1 MYVIIVYDM
10 GVERVTKLCQ
20 YLRRSMD
27 WVQNSVFEG
36 ELTDAEYKRIQHDV
50 KDIMEADVD
59 SVRFYRFRTKDQV
72 KIETLGVEKA
82 DIGCIV

>member
-1 MYVIIVYDM
+1 VIIVYDM
-10 GVERVTKLCQ
+10 GVERVTKICQ

-50 KDIMEADVD
+50 KELIEADVD
-59 SVRFYRFRTKDQV
+59 SVRFYTFRTKEQV

>member
-1 MYVIIVYDM
+1 MFVIIVYDV
-10 GVERVTKLCQ
+10 GVDRVTKICQ

-36 ELTDAEYKRIQHDV
+36 ELTDAEFKRIQYDL
-50 KDIMEADVD
+50 KELLEADLD
-59 SVRFYRFRTKDQV
+59 SVRIYQWRTKDQV
-72 KIETLGVEKA
+72 KIETLGVEKV

>member
-1 MYVIIVYDM
+1 MFVIIVYDM
-10 GVERVTKLCQ
+10 GVERVTKICQ

-50 KDIMEADVD
+50 KELMEADVD
-59 SVRFYRFRTKDQV
+59 SVRFYTFRTKAQV
-72 KIETLGVEKA
+72 KIEQLGVEKA

>member
-1 MYVIIVYDM
+1 MFVIIVYDM
-10 GVERVTKLCQ
+10 GVERVTKICQ

-36 ELTDAEYKRIQHDV
+36 ELTDAEFKRIQHDV
-50 KDIMEADVD
+50 KELMEADVD
-59 SVRFYRFRTKDQV
+59 SVRFYTFRTKDQV

>member
-1 MYVIIVYDM
+1 VIIVYDM

-50 KDIMEADVD
+50 KELMEADVD

-82 DIGCIV
+82 ETGCIV

>member
-1 MYVIIVYDM
+1 MFVIIVYDM
-10 GVERVTKLCQ
+10 GVERVTKICQ

-50 KDIMEADVD
+50 KELMKADVD

-82 DIGCIV
+82 ETGCIV

>member
-1 MYVIIVYDM
+1 MFVIIVYDM
-10 GVERVTKLCQ
+10 GVERVTKICQ

-50 KDIMEADVD
+50 KEIMEADVD
-59 SVRFYRFRTKDQV
+59 SVRFYSFRTKEQV
-72 KIETLGVEKA
+72 KIETFGVEKA
-82 DIGCIV
+82 DIGCII

>member
-1 MYVIIVYDM
+1 
-10 GVERVTKLCQ
+10 
-20 YLRRSMD
+20 
-27 WVQNSVFEG
+27 VQNSVFEG

-50 KDIMEADVD
+50 KELMKADVD

>member
-1 MYVIIVYDM
+1 MFVIIVYDM
-10 GVERVTKLCQ
+10 GVERVTKICQ

-50 KDIMEADVD
+50 KELIEADVD
-59 SVRFYRFRTKDQV
+59 SVRFYTFRTKDQV

>member
-1 MYVIIVYDM
+1 MIIVYDM
-10 GVERVTKLCQ
+10 GVERVTKICQ

-50 KDIMEADVD
+50 KELIEADVD
-59 SVRFYRFRTKDQV
+59 SVRFYTFRTKEQV

>member
-1 MYVIIVYDM
+1 MFVIIVYDM
-10 GVERVTKLCQ
+10 GVERVTKICQ

-50 KDIMEADVD
+50 KELIEADVD
-59 SVRFYRFRTKDQV
+59 SVRFYTFRTKEQV

>member
-1 MYVIIVYDM
+1 MFVIIVYDM
-10 GVERVTKLCQ
+10 GVERVTKICQ

-50 KDIMEADVD
+50 KELMKADVD

>member
-1 MYVIIVYDM
+1 MFVIIVYDM

-50 KDIMEADVD
+50 KELMEADVD

-82 DIGCIV
+82 ETGCIV

>member
-1 MYVIIVYDM
+1 MIIVYDM
-10 GVERVTKLCQ
+10 GVERVTKICQ

-36 ELTDAEYKRIQHDV
+36 ELTDAEFKRIQHDL
-50 KDIMEADVD
+50 KELIEADVD
-59 SVRFYRFRTKDQV
+59 SVRIYRWRTKDQV

-82 DIGCIV
+82 DIGCII

>member
-1 MYVIIVYDM
+1 MFVIIVYDM
-10 GVERVTKLCQ
+10 GVERVTKICQ

-36 ELTDAEYKRIQHDV
+36 ELTDAEFKRIQHDL
-50 KDIMEADVD
+50 KELIEAEVD
-59 SVRFYRFRTKDQV
+59 SVRIYRWRTKDQV

-82 DIGCIV
+82 DIGCII

>member
-1 MYVIIVYDM
+1 MFVIIVYDM
-10 GVERVTKLCQ
+10 GVERVTKICQ

-36 ELTDAEYKRIQHDV
+36 ELTDAEFKRIQHDV
-50 KDIMEADVD
+50 KELIEADVD
-59 SVRFYRFRTKDQV
+59 SVRFYTFRTKDQV

-82 DIGCIV
+82 DIGCII

>member
-1 MYVIIVYDM
+1 MIIVYDM
-10 GVERVTKLCQ
+10 GVKRVTKICQ

-50 KDIMEADVD
+50 KELIEADVD
-59 SVRFYRFRTKDQV
+59 SVRFYTFRTKEQV